1 MAALRR
7 RSSSQHTRNFSRAPP
22 PVNDR
27 DHQER
32 LFARRIRYEVL
43 ANAPKS
49 QASRAQVRTPMA
61 LLWERDEPADG
72 LENLLAQPFRD
83 AWIILG
89 DELPDFCDI
98 ARSPRE

>member
-7 RSSSQHTRNFSRAPP
+7 RSPPQHTRNFARAPP
-22 PVNDR
+22 PVNDG

-32 LFARRIRYEVL
+32 FFVWRIRYEVL

-49 QASRAQVRTPMA
+49 QTSRAQVRTPMA
-61 LLWERDEPADG
+61 LLRESDQPADG
-72 LENLLAQPFRD
+72 LENLLAQPFRG